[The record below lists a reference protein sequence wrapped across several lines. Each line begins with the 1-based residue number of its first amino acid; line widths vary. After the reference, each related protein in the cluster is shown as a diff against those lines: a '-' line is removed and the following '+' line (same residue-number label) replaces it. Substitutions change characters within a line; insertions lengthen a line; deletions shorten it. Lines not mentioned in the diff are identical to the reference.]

1 MIKKVRQ
8 GCFETNSSSAH
19 SIIVTKNDRP
29 AVVKDWHIGD
39 DEVTEDTEYI
49 YVSSDGKLWLHDIEE
64 GYGRYP
70 FQFLI
75 TFEEKLRYAM
85 CEYLGYLYEDDPDFH
100 RYYNLFT
107 DIVHEVVPKFVD
119 FGIDTKEVDNYL
131 DADGNDIMRKDLI
144 YADWNSDKK
153 CPEYEYE
160 DKDGIRHNAI
170 LDEENYWESPAIGT
184 IDHQSAGMLK
194 NFLKENNVS
203 LKEFLTNKKYII
215 VIDGDEY
222 NELEKLMKSGILD
235 KNNITQIYTT
245 SDDDIEYQEW
255 LKEQENYDEN
265 DNKA

>member
-1 MIKKVRQ
+1 MIEKVRQ

-70 FQFLI
+70 FQFLT

-144 YADWNSDKK
+144 YTDWNSEKE

-160 DKDGIRHNAI
+160 DKDGIRHKAI

-184 IDHQSAGMLK
+184 IDHQSAGLLK

-215 VIDGDEY
+215 VIDSDEECNWQKY
-222 NELEKLMKSGILD
+222 KASGIID
-235 KNNITQIYTT
+235 VNNI
-245 SDDDIEYQEW
+245 IEEYKDSGEDLEYKEW
-255 LKEQENYDEN
+255 LLTEDNNEEN
-265 DNKA
+265 